1 MAKTEVFS
9 GAGTTPLTRF
19 PGYLLAQ
26 TSRMLR
32 HLMDDSLRD
41 LGLTTPQ
48 FAALAC
54 IGESEGCTGAE
65 MARIH
70 HLTPQTMN
78 TILHNLEA
86 ADFIHR
92 EHHPQHGTLLQIS
105 LTDEGRDRLD
115 QAMERVEETH
125 RHLVALLDESE
136 RTTLV
141 QLLERCML
149 SMEAGGNVSRG
160 MPCADQL

>member
-1 MAKTEVFS
+1 MAKSQERTVS
-9 GAGTTPLTRF
+9 TTPLTRF
-19 PGYLLAQ
+19 PGYMLAQ

-32 HLMDDSLRD
+32 HVMDDTLRD

-54 IGESEGCTGAE
+54 IEQSEGCTGAD

-86 ADFIHR
+86 GGLIHR
-92 EHHPQHGTLLQIS
+92 EHHPQHGTLLQIH
-105 LTDEGRDRLD
+105 LTDEGRERVA
-115 QAMERVEETH
+115 QAMRRVEEAH
-125 RHLVALLDESE
+125 EPLVALLDESE
-136 RTTLV
+136 RRTLV
-141 QLLERCML
+141 SLLERCML
-149 SMEAGGNVSRG
+149 SLEAAGNVSRD
-160 MPCADQL
+160 MPCAGDL

>member
-1 MAKTEVFS
+1 MAKVRERVVS
-9 GAGTTPLTRF
+9 TTPLTRF

-32 HLMDDSLRD
+32 HVMDDALRD

-54 IGESEGCTGAE
+54 IEKLEGCTGAD

-86 ADFIHR
+86 GGLIYR
-92 EHHPQHGTLLQIS
+92 EHHPQHGTLLQIH
-105 LTDEGRDRLD
+105 LT
-115 QAMERVEETH
+115 EE
-125 RHLVALLDESE
+125 
-136 RTTLV
+136 
-141 QLLERCML
+141 
-149 SMEAGGNVSRG
+149 
-160 MPCADQL
+160 

>member
-1 MAKTEVFS
+1 M
-9 GAGTTPLTRF
+9 
-19 PGYLLAQ
+19 LAQ

-32 HLMDDSLRD
+32 HVMDDTLRD

-54 IGESEGCTGAE
+54 IEQSEGCTGAD

-86 ADFIHR
+86 GGLIHR
-92 EHHPQHGTLLQIS
+92 EHHPQHGTLLQIH
-105 LTDEGRDRLD
+105 LTDEGRERVA
-115 QAMERVEETH
+115 QAMRRVEEAH
-125 RHLVALLDESE
+125 EPLVALLDESE
-136 RTTLV
+136 RRTLV
-141 QLLERCML
+141 SLLERCML
-149 SMEAGGNVSRG
+149 SLEAAGNVSRD
-160 MPCADQL
+160 MPCAGDL